1 LREHNSPLEKHMPA
15 IAPQPVQLTCPN
27 CGTAFRTG
35 VYTLV
40 DAGEQPELKQALLA
54 GQLNLAVCPN
64 CGTASML
71 GTPLIYHDAN
81 KQLFLVYF
89 PQELNA
95 SPAEQERYV
104 GDATSFLMRGLP
116 AEAPRA
122 HLLNPRRF
130 LTLASLMEAILE
142 ADGIT
147 KEMVE
152 AQRLRIDLISQ
163 LAEALPDEEQFAA
176 LVQERRA
183 EITPELFAMISAFVQ
198 AAPPAQRDSQQMLV
212 LLLSRL
218 QEVLGLDAEGGET
231 GEGEYEAELAELIEK
246 LRVADDEVLETIV
259 AEQRHLIDYSFF
271 EAWTEQIDAAEAAG
285 DDDTAEQLT
294 NRRAR
299 ILQIVEDMD
308 RQTQEMFEAGNTVL
322 RDILAAPDPVA
333 AMRAN
338 SANVNDALIL
348 ALSANIAAAQRS
360 GNSELIELLGTLSDT
375 AAQIIEERLTPE
387 DRFINELLNAET
399 PQDSTRLLRKNV
411 VMIKPDFVKRLNEL
425 ADQEGARGNQPTSER
440 LRQMAREAGAML
452 F

>member
-1 LREHNSPLEKHMPA
+1 MPP
-15 IAPQPVQLTCPN
+15 IAPQPVQITCPN
-27 CGTAFRTG
+27 CGTPFRTG
-35 VYTLV
+35 IYTLV

-54 GQLNLAVCPN
+54 GQLNLAVCPK

-104 GDATSFLMRGLP
+104 GDATSFLMRGL
-116 AEAPRA
+116 AADAPKA
-122 HLLNPRRF
+122 HLLSPRRF
-130 LTLASLMEAILE
+130 LTLASLMDAILE
-142 ADGIT
+142 ADGVT
-147 KEMVE
+147 REMID
-152 AQRLRIDLISQ
+152 AQRQRIDLISR
-163 LAEALPDEEQFAA
+163 LAEALDDEEQFKA
-176 LVQERRA
+176 LVEQHRD
-183 EITPELFAMISAFVQ
+183 EITPELFTMISAFIQ
-198 AAPPAQRDSQQMLV
+198 ATPPNQRDSQQVLL

-218 QEVLGLDAEGGET
+218 QEQLGVEGDDAEGEDS
-231 GEGEYEAELAELIEK
+231 EYEAELTELIEK
-246 LRVADDEVLETIV
+246 LRSADEEVLEAII

-271 EAWTEQIDAAEAAG
+271 EAWTEQIDAAEATG
-285 DDDTAEQLT
+285 DSATAEQLT

-299 ILQIVEDMD
+299 ILAIVEAMD
-308 RQTQEMFEAGNTVL
+308 RHTQEMFEAGNNVL
-322 RDILAAPDPVA
+322 REILAATDPVA
-333 AMRAN
+333 ALRD
-338 SANVNDALIL
+338 SGDKINDALIL

-360 GNSELIELLGTLSDT
+360 GNSELVDLLGTLSET
-375 AAQIIEERLTPE
+375 AAQVIEERLSPE
-387 DRFINELLNAET
+387 DRFINELLSAET

-425 ADQEGARGNQPTSER
+425 ADQEAARGNQPSSER